1 MLIAINFDQSLHDIL
16 FRSGFDI
23 ESMAKA
29 KAALATQYRRLGA
42 KKNKSKVR
50 HIVEIVRPW
59 KYLQFEEL
67 IKEDRDIVV
76 ERLQKEV
83 ADVPATCSYA
93 VRGVNQV
100 VRAISRREVQVVVF
114 ASNPES
120 LAFGHLPLLCRLH
133 RVPICVLHLSSK
145 TFGRVFKLKSMVA
158 VGMKAYVSRPV
169 KAEHEAQSTTAIKEP
184 QILTEAEQQKLASI
198 TDFLIA
204 KASKRT

>member
-1 MLIAINFDQSLHDIL
+1 
-16 FRSGFDI
+16 
-23 ESMAKA
+23 MAKA